1 LGTEFVHEP
10 GVRGPGFIEKFV
22 WAADDLQENMM
33 ALLMGLEM
41 DWSSLAI
48 FFDEVFF
55 PYMVGGIIP
64 GVFCCNDCLF
74 PNRPYYSCLSKA
86 S

>member
-1 LGTEFVHEP
+1 MGSRRSAGKHD
-10 GVRGPGFIEKFV
+10 GPFHGR
-22 WAADDLQENMM
+22 
-33 ALLMGLEM
+33 EM

-64 GVFCCNDCLF
+64 VFLLQRL
-74 PNRPYYSCLSKA
+74 PIS
-86 S
+86 